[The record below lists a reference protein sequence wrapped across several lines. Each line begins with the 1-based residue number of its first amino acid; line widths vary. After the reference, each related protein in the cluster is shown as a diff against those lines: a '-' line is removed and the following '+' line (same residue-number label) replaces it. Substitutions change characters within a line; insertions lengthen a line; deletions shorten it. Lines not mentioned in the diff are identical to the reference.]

1 MTNIGSGPGI
11 GSGSQFDINPA
22 RAVAASAP
30 VAAATS
36 TPGASDATPATTTA
50 PAAST
55 TSAVSGTLGTG
66 GATVNADRVAAISK
80 AIKHGDYPL
89 IPTKIGDAMIAAG
102 VMLRTAS

>member
-22 RAVAASAP
+22 RAVA
-30 VAAATS
+30 
-36 TPGASDATPATTTA
+36 ASDATPATTTA